1 MTRHQL
7 TLISCCALA
16 AFACGPKHVETVV
29 RPESMDDVVSCA
41 IHMAKRHKF
50 QERDPGG
57 PRVVRGTV
65 KLYLVPSSGRGNIH
79 ATVIVS
85 ARQIDD
91 SLAVDAVF
99 LEGVNEGP
107 LVYKNALQLAR
118 DINSICVPS
127 RPDSAAS

>member
-1 MTRHQL
+1 MTRRRL
-7 TLISCCALA
+7 TLILCAALGG
-16 AFACGPKHVETVV
+16 FGCGPRRVDTVV
-29 RPESMDDVVSCA
+29 RPTSMDDVVSCA
-41 IHMAKRHKF
+41 IHMAERHKF
-50 QERDPGG
+50 QERTPGHD
-57 PRVVRGTV
+57 VRPDGV

-91 SLAVDAVF
+91 SLAVDAVL